1 MNAPT
6 RRYRRR
12 RGPNR
17 RPPTT
22 STPTRLQQWLDANGF
37 TSAEL
42 EEKAEVSRQ
51 AMTKIRA
58 AIGDVRRSTM
68 IRILDGACFLANR
81 KVRMDEIFDL
91 EPQRWRD

>member
-1 MNAPT
+1 MRASKRP
-6 RRYRRR
+6 YRRR
-12 RGPNR
+12 PKRKQAQPSI
-17 RPPTT
+17 T
-22 STPTRLQQWLDANGF
+22 TRLQHWLDENGF

-42 EEKAEVSRQ
+42 EAKAEMSRQ

-68 IRILDGACFLANR
+68 VRILDGACFLANR

-91 EPQRWRD
+91 EPQRWRE

>member
-1 MNAPT
+1 MNAPK

-12 RGPNR
+12 PNR
-17 RPPTT
+17 KPAAA
-22 STPTRLQQWLDANGF
+22 STPTRLQHWLDTNGF

-42 EEKAEVSRQ
+42 EAETELSRQ

-68 IRILDGACFLANR
+68 IRILDGACFLAQR
-81 KVRMDEIFDL
+81 KVQMDELFDL
-91 EPQRWRD
+91 EPQRWRE